1 MMSNSNLAPELERRL
16 EQVER
21 EAQTSPPL
29 RAKDWL
35 FLFVSGVLLP
45 ALLLIWGWM

>member
-1 MMSNSNLAPELERRL
+1 MSDKRLAPELERRL

-21 EAQTSPPL
+21 EAQTSPGL
-29 RAKDWL
+29 AAKDWL
-35 FLFVSGVLLP
+35 FLLATGVLFP

>member
-1 MMSNSNLAPELERRL
+1 MSNSNLAPELERRL

-21 EAQTSPPL
+21 EALTSPGL
-29 RAKDWL
+29 GRKDWIFL
-35 FLFVSGVLLP
+35 FLSGVLFP